1 LPQIKQ
7 NLQNVFITENEI
19 NFLCFPRL
27 KHSLVIFGAGYG
39 FENLA
44 QITWL
49 NQVNIYYWGD
59 IDSHGFAILDQLRT
73 KLPQVKS
80 LLMDEKTLLA
90 HKEFWGEEPKPE
102 HRMLSR
108 LANDELDLY
117 QKLTSNAHGKNVRL
131 EQEKVSYAALMGI
144 LNEMV

>member
-1 LPQIKQ
+1 
-7 NLQNVFITENEI
+7 
-19 NFLCFPRL
+19 
-27 KHSLVIFGAGYG
+27 VIFGAGYG